1 MSGWNAMSYDG
12 KDVILSVVRREAG
25 RLFALADSDSAWTAP
40 TGAGHWEV
48 RDVVGHIVDTTEAYF
63 EAFDAARSHAE
74 TPAPYGLPG
83 MAARVDER
91 AQALRD
97 VPRGD
102 LLERLRT
109 DLDKVMEIFEGL
121 SAEDWTDLLVPHF
134 YMGPLPAFF
143 FPAFQ
148 LMDYGVHT
156 WDVRQGTGRAH
167 ALPGDVAD
175 LLTPFMFVLWKY
187 TVAGTEARPCE
198 IGVRITSGPNAG
210 ETRVSVGSGGM
221 DYAPG
226 DLSGVQTV
234 VEFDPGKLRAH
245 RVRPQQ
251 RGHGARR
258 PGPRRRVPQRVLPDL
273 EPAKGCRLGARGASD
288 RSFTR
293 TSVDDTPGRD
303 LRP

>member
-12 KDVILSVVRREAG
+12 KDTILSVVRREAG
-25 RLFALADSDSAWTAP
+25 QLFALADSDSAWTAP

-91 AQALRD
+91 AQALRE
-97 VPRGD
+97 VPRPE

-109 DLDKVMEIFEGL
+109 DLDKVMEIFDGL

-187 TVAGTEARPCE
+187 TVSGAGARPCE

-210 ETRVSVGSGGM
+210 ETRVSVGPDGM

-226 DLSGVQTV
+226 DLSGVPTV
-234 VEFDPGKLRAH
+234 VEFDPGSFVLTAFGRSNAGT
-245 RVRPQQ
+245 VRGDQAVADVFLNEFF
-251 RGHGARR
+251 RI
-258 PGPRRRVPQRVLPDL
+258 
-273 EPAKGCRLGARGASD
+273 
-288 RSFTR
+288 
-293 TSVDDTPGRD
+293 
-303 LRP
+303 